1 MGNNISLIS
10 KTSFIHFEELQENV
24 LHTTNNMV
32 LINTFSKDNQHCLI
46 QNTLSIDEEEKEINT
61 LLRYKKKDKMIVIYG
76 KNYHDERLV
85 KKVNQLTHLGLQNVK
100 VYYGGLFEWM
110 CLQEIYGYE
119 LFPTTSNETDIL
131 KYK

>member
-24 LHTTNNMV
+24 LHTSNNMV

-61 LLRYKKKDKMIVIYG
+61 LLR
-76 KNYHDERLV
+76 
-85 KKVNQLTHLGLQNVK
+85 
-100 VYYGGLFEWM
+100 
-110 CLQEIYGYE
+110 
-119 LFPTTSNETDIL
+119 IL
-131 KYK
+131 